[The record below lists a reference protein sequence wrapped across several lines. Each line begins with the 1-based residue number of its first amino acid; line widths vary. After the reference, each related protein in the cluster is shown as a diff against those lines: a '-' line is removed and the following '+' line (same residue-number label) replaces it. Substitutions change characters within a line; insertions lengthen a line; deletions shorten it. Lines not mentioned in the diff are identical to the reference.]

1 MTLPPTTST
10 PTRSTSIALAVTTGA
25 VMASVVGGWAAP
37 LFFVLGVL
45 VVGVCEPDLRE
56 RRIPNRAL
64 LAAAPAIVAA
74 LGVAAVAE
82 GQPGRAVAALG
93 WSAFT
98 AALFYGAAVAV
109 PGGLGLGDVKL
120 IAVAGLALGWLGSD
134 AVLGAAALGFGAAGV
149 AGLVARFRGRW
160 RSGVPFAPFYAAG
173 VVIVVLLAGW
183 TA

>member
-1 MTLPPTTST
+1 MTLPPTTSAS
-10 PTRSTSIALAVTTGA
+10 PRSSSVALAVCTGGVLA
-25 VMASVVGGWAAP
+25 TVVGGWPAP
-37 LFFVLGVL
+37 LFFVLGTL

-64 LAAAPAIVAA
+64 LVAAPLLVSA

-82 GQPGRAVAALG
+82 GEPWRAVAALG
-93 WSAFT
+93 WAAFT
-98 AALFYGAAVAV
+98 AALFYVAALAV

-120 IAVAGLALGWLGSD
+120 LAVAGLALGWFGSD

-160 RSGVPFAPFYAAG
+160 RSGVPFAPFYAVA
-173 VVIVVLLAGW
+173 VVIVVLVAGSS
-183 TA
+183 A